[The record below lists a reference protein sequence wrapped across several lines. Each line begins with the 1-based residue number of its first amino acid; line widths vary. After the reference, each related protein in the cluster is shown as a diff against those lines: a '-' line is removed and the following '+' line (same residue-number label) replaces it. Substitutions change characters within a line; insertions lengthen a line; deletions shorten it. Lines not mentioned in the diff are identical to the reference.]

1 MCCVVLCVCVPKS
14 NSRAAVAVV
23 AAGRRKINC
32 RSGSCHCHCRLQSY
46 RGHCVAH
53 SLRLSTPP
61 NWPLNQVAFV
71 FFAVPIDTAKCVLAL
86 GARVFV
92 VLFVMFSCRNSRSS
106 KKSPLIAPLLSL
118 STSTWI
124 HFVLLYPFPS
134 FSFCVMLK
142 IYFSVLFW
150 TIRSKKRRK
159 NECLYW
165 GHSTKE
171 PLPAQLR
178 QLHWAVDVDVSVV
191 VSYSFLREKRQQ
203 HNDCIS
209 SIGQLG
215 HNEPSDDS
223 RKLSWHN
230 GQPRRQISMSFLLF
244 LLYIFL
250 QTFGHTPHPTI
261 SISLCLSLACT
272 FENAATEHFLQKQF
286 YFYSSSV

>member
-1 MCCVVLCVCVPKS
+1 MKERERWKSVDSECVCVCVFRAKRLSCCCCCCRRCRCRCSPCWRNYYQSPRKEWESNVCCAVCVPKS

-92 VLFVMFSCRNSRSS
+92 VLLVMFSCRNSRSS
-106 KKSPLIAPLLSL
+106 EKSPLIAPLLSL

-124 HFVLLYPFPS
+124 HFVLLYPFLP

-142 IYFSVLFW
+142 IYF
-150 TIRSKKRRK
+150 
-159 NECLYW
+159 
-165 GHSTKE
+165 
-171 PLPAQLR
+171 
-178 QLHWAVDVDVSVV
+178 
-191 VSYSFLREKRQQ
+191 
-203 HNDCIS
+203 
-209 SIGQLG
+209 
-215 HNEPSDDS
+215 
-223 RKLSWHN
+223 
-230 GQPRRQISMSFLLF
+230 
-244 LLYIFL
+244 IF
-250 QTFGHTPHPTI
+250 
-261 SISLCLSLACT
+261 
-272 FENAATEHFLQKQF
+272 QF
-286 YFYSSSV
+286 YSEPFDPKKKKKWMFVLRTQHKRATTSTVAAITLSCWCWCFCCGFFILF

>member
-1 MCCVVLCVCVPKS
+1 MCVCVCSELSGKAAAAVAAAVDVVVVVLPADGTATKAREKSEKVMCCVVLCVCVPKS

-46 RGHCVAH
+46 RGHCVVH

-124 HFVLLYPFPS
+124 HFVLLYLFPS

-142 IYFSVLFW
+142 INFSVLFW
-150 TIRSKKRRK
+150 TIRSKKK
-159 NECLYW
+159 GKMNVCTDDTAQKSHYQ
-165 GHSTKE
+165 HSCGNYIE
-171 PLPAQLR
+171 LLM
-178 QLHWAVDVDVSVV
+178 L
-191 VSYSFLREKRQQ
+191 
-203 HNDCIS
+203 
-209 SIGQLG
+209 
-215 HNEPSDDS
+215 
-223 RKLSWHN
+223 
-230 GQPRRQISMSFLLF
+230 MFLLWF
-244 LLYIFL
+244 FILF
-250 QTFGHTPHPTI
+250 
-261 SISLCLSLACT
+261 
-272 FENAATEHFLQKQF
+272 
-286 YFYSSSV
+286 